1 MNNSSEALLQSV
13 SIVVPVFGSSSS
25 LNELHRRISDEMR
38 RVGRPY
44 EIVFVDDCGGPESL
58 LILQEIYKNNKN
70 VIIVEMLRN
79 VGQLSATVHGM
90 AQTSG
95 KLIVTIDDDL
105 QQWPEDIT
113 KLIDELESH
122 QLDLVVARFVKK
134 QHSGFRKISSE
145 IARRIAVTA
154 LPVTKDSH
162 FSSFRVM
169 RREVFQNYFGE
180 GPLTLA
186 PPGWMYHT
194 APLHTE
200 IEVRHSERLEGK
212 STYSLASLVRTI
224 RPLFKGLIEIAL
236 RSLVVISLIQ
246 VCLAIIAMMFFSF
259 EYFRGN
265 IQSPGFTTIVML
277 LLLIVGLLGA
287 GAGLL
292 ALNLRSIRQL
302 IVNKPSSLIR
312 GVHGLK
318 N

>member
-1 MNNSSEALLQSV
+1 
-13 SIVVPVFGSSSS
+13 
-25 LNELHRRISDEMR
+25 
-38 RVGRPY
+38 
-44 EIVFVDDCGGPESL
+44 
-58 LILQEIYKNNKN
+58 
-70 VIIVEMLRN
+70 
-79 VGQLSATVHGM
+79 
-90 AQTSG
+90 
-95 KLIVTIDDDL
+95 
-105 QQWPEDIT
+105 
-113 KLIDELESH
+113 
-122 QLDLVVARFVKK
+122 
-134 QHSGFRKISSE
+134 
-145 IARRIAVTA
+145 
-154 LPVTKDSH
+154 
-162 FSSFRVM
+162 M

-194 APLHTE
+194 APLHSE

-246 VCLAIIAMMFFSF
+246 VSLAIIAMMFFSF

-292 ALNLRSIRQL
+292 ALNLRSLRQL

-312 GVHGLK
+312 GVQGIK